1 MEAVPPGLGGE
12 LLLLLLLE
20 VEVEVETVLLQL
32 SPAPKTT
39 LINGITVG

>member
-20 VEVEVETVLLQL
+20 VEVEVETVLLQPL
-32 SPAPKTT
+32 QLPKRR
-39 LINGITVG
+39 